1 MPQNYY
7 LINIYKINSKEILT
21 PHFLL
26 FSEVYVAPIKQQMGP
41 TWFSLTH
48 IRFIQ
53 LLECV

>member
-41 TWFSLTH
+41 T
-48 IRFIQ
+48 
-53 LLECV
+53 